1 MMVNVPQWCIFTE
14 LLESIRS
21 RKLDRLQGVISI
33 IHKLR
38 LSTKLEEEL
47 KVAHSTVEG
56 LQRLENLQRDA
67 ILLLDATA
75 LAEVRRYTQPPPLVH
90 DIMIAVLLLL
100 GHDEGQTRVSSS
112 LF

>member
-1 MMVNVPQWCIFTE
+1 MSFSE

-21 RKLDRLQGVISI
+21 RKLNRLQEAISV

-38 LSTKLEEEL
+38 LSTELEKEL
-47 KVAHSTVEG
+47 KVACSTVEG
-56 LQRLENLQRDA
+56 LQRLENLRDA

-75 LAEVRRYTQPPPLVH
+75 LAEVRRYAQPPPLVH

-100 GHDEGQTRVSSS
+100 GHDEGQTRVSNS
-112 LF
+112 LYKGQLAQV